1 MRQLIPVKMRRLG
14 WTSVCLAAVQAAW
27 CVHAVAAPPNI
38 VVLVADDWG
47 FGDIGALGS
56 EISTPHID
64 SLARRGVT
72 FSNFHVAATCSP
84 TRAMLLTGAD
94 HHRVGVGNM
103 PESTPAEHEGKPGY
117 AGVLSDQAVTLATQL
132 KDQGYH
138 TYITGKWHLGKTP
151 DKLPMRRGF
160 ERSFIQADSGS
171 DNWENRTYMMLYDK
185 AYWFE
190 GDRPATLPQDFYSSK
205 FFVDKAIEYLS
216 AQSDS
221 KPFFTY
227 IGFQANHIPLQA
239 PKEFVDLYK
248 GKYDAGWSALR
259 KARHDSAVRLGLIP
273 ADAPLAAMPRS
284 LAWEGLDP
292 AQRRLHA
299 QHMEVYAGMAQAA
312 DFQIG
317 RLIAHLKKTG
327 QFDNTV
333 FVFLSDNGPDPA
345 DPMNIT
351 ASKYWVRANYVTE
364 GPNLGEKGT
373 FSANGPRW
381 ASAIASPWN
390 GYKYFAAEGGLRV
403 PLIIS
408 SGTGILNGTRS
419 NAFTTVK
426 DVMPTLLE
434 MAGVP
439 AHGDTYQGAPAVT
452 MDGRSMVPLLKG
464 TSLAIYRADEPV
476 GYELAGSAA
485 LYKGNYKLVKNIAP
499 LGNGDWSLYD
509 LARDPGE
516 TNDLSKA
523 MPERFQSMQAD
534 YADYAQRNKVLPV
547 PDGFDLQQ
555 AAMHYAFHHYVLPK
569 LREALPTLLAVL
581 ALLAGGVWWLRRRR
595 ADRRA

>member
-1 MRQLIPVKMRRLG
+1 MKSL
-14 WTSVCLAAVQAAW
+14 CFAAAQMVLCAQVFAAQ
-27 CVHAVAAPPNI
+27 PNI

-56 EISTPHID
+56 EISTPHLD

-103 PESTPAEHEGKPGY
+103 PESMPAQHEGKPGY
-117 AGVLSDQAVTLATQL
+117 EGVLSDQAVTLATRL
-132 KDQGYH
+132 KDRGYH

-151 DKLPMRRGF
+151 DKLPPRRGF

-171 DNWENRTYMMLYDK
+171 DNWENRTYMLLYDK

-190 GDRPATLPQDFYSSK
+190 DDKEARPPKDFYSSEL
-205 FFVDKAIEYLS
+205 FVDKAIDYLK
-216 AQSDS
+216 AQGDK

-239 PKEFVDLYK
+239 PKEFVDAYQ
-248 GKYDAGWSALR
+248 GKYDAGWHALR
-259 KARHDSAVRLGLIP
+259 QARRDSAVRLGLFP
-273 ADAPLAAMPRS
+273 ADAGVATMSIGQDWNKLDAA
-284 LAWEGLDP
+284 E
-292 AQRRLHA
+292 RRL
-299 QHMEVYAGMAQAA
+299 QSRRMEVYAGMAQAA

-317 RLIAHLKKTG
+317 RLISHLKSTG

-345 DPMNIT
+345 DPLAIG
-351 ASKYWVRANYVTE
+351 ASKHWVRSNYRTD
-364 GPNLGEKGT
+364 GPDLGAKGT
-373 FSANGPRW
+373 FAATGPRW
-381 ASAIASPWN
+381 ASAMASPWS
-390 GYKYFAAEGGLRV
+390 GFKYFAAEGGLRV

-408 SGTGILNGTRS
+408 GATGALADKRS

-426 DVMPTLLE
+426 DIMPTLLDL
-434 MAGVP
+434 AGLE
-439 AHGDTYQGAPAVT
+439 AHGATYLGAPAVT
-452 MDGRSMVPLLKG
+452 MDGRSMVPLLTG
-464 TSLAIYRADEPV
+464 RADAIYRPEEPV

-499 LGNGDWSLYD
+499 MGDGNWRLYD
-509 LARDPGE
+509 MVQDPGE
-516 TNDLSKA
+516 TKDLQLA
-523 MPERFQSMQAD
+523 LPAVFISMQAD
-534 YADYAQRNKVLPV
+534 YANYAKNNNVLPI
-547 PDGFDLQQ
+547 PDGFDLHD
-555 AAMHYAFHHYVLPK
+555 AGLRYAVHHFFLPK
-569 LREALPTLLAVL
+569 LRAALPAVL
-581 ALLAGGVWWLRRRR
+581 AGLALLLGGVWWLRRRR
-595 ADRRA
+595 AQARPA